1 MERVL
6 APGQSTSVKM
16 SCFGGGDEALKE
28 QKRQNKLIND
38 QLKKD
43 KDVYKGTHRLLLLGE
58 SVVKHTVIHVT
69 MKNYP
74 SSLLSN
80 LFDLVM
86 NPFFSLICAHLLRQV
101 VVGI

>member
-6 APGQSTSVKM
+6 APGQSTGVKM

-58 SVVKHTVIHVT
+58 SVVQHTCV
-69 MKNYP
+69 
-74 SSLLSN
+74 
-80 LFDLVM
+80 
-86 NPFFSLICAHLLRQV
+86 HLCNNSEELPQ
-101 VVGI
+101 